1 MLMSLLAIPGVC
13 SERDPK

>member
-1 MLMSLLAIPGVC
+1 MSLLAIPGVC